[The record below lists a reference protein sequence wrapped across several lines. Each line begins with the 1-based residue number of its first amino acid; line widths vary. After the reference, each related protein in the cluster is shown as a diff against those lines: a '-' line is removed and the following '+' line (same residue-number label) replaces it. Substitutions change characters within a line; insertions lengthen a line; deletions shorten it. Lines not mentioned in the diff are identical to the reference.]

1 MSQAHVEIWRAN
13 VEALL
18 AQLAAGSTPET
29 TISTL
34 AEIWHPQVELD
45 ATDATAPDLNTVYSR
60 RGRMSTVLAGVVL
73 RVGDPFRSTMS

>member
-34 AEIWHPQVELD
+34 AEI
-45 ATDATAPDLNTVYSR
+45 
-60 RGRMSTVLAGVVL
+60 
-73 RVGDPFRSTMS
+73 